1 MNQDLERAQADAQ
14 RAAQAIVDEIRKLLA
29 GHYEGV
35 DDDILKVAL
44 LRYLLYHDQLIDLL
58 KDLDDPPSLK
68 LSDALLDW
76 RDAGDAE
83 EWDMLD

>member
-1 MNQDLERAQADAQ
+1 MDREQAWADASKT
-14 RAAQAIVDEIRKLLA
+14 AQAIVEEIRKLLA
-29 GHYEGV
+29 RRYKDADH
-35 DDDILKVAL
+35 DLLKVAL
-44 LRYLLYHDQLIDLL
+44 LRYLHYHDELIDLL
-58 KDLDDPPSLK
+58 KDLDDPASLK

>member
-1 MNQDLERAQADAQ
+1 MNQELERAQADAQ
-14 RAAQAIVDEIRKLLA
+14 RAGQAIVAEIRKLLA

-44 LRYLLYHDQLIDLL
+44 LRYLLYHDELIDLL
-58 KDLDDPPSLK
+58 KDLDGPASLK
-68 LSDALLDW
+68 LGNALLDW

-83 EWDMLD
+83 EWATLD

>member
-35 DDDILKVAL
+35 DDDILKVGL
-44 LRYLLYHDQLIDLL
+44 LRYLLYHDELIDLL
-58 KDLDDPPSLK
+58 KDLDGPASLEV
-68 LSDALLDW
+68 SNALLGW

-83 EWDMLD
+83 EWATLD

>member
-1 MNQDLERAQADAQ
+1 LSEHKPTPRGP
-14 RAAQAIVDEIRKLLA
+14 RKLIVDEIRKLRA